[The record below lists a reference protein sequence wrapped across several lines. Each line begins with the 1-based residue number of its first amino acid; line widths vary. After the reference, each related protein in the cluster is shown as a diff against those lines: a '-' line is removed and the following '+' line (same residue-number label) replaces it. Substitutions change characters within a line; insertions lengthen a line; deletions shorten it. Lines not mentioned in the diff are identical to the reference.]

1 MKKHLIIVS
10 LSLLGMLTFQGCTKD
25 FVEKNT
31 NPNAIAAAAPQS
43 LIAPALVNV
52 LSTNL
57 SRNLRIN
64 NELMQVTVTVN
75 DNLEIQRY
83 EIRPSESES
92 TWSGW
97 YVQLTNI
104 RDIYQ
109 KAQAAQ
115 QAGYQTYM
123 GISLV
128 LDAWVSSLITDMYG
142 DVPYFDSNKGFTE
155 TNLTPKFD
163 QQEAIYKDIFKKL
176 EEANAL
182 LKENSAVELANAEM
196 DPVFSSDP
204 TKWRKFS
211 NSLYL
216 RLLLRVAHKA
226 ESNAISKIKEILE
239 TNAGEYP
246 IMQSNAETAAL
257 YYTNVQPYMN
267 PNYNARDIDFNGNR
281 GYSEFF
287 INNLLDLA
295 DPRLKIWATEA
306 TLGVYGGMQSGYKRG
321 NVPDRQS
328 TLQAALKSDARM
340 GNIMNYAELQFIVA
354 ECGLRG
360 YANIDAEAA
369 YLKGVNAAMEF
380 WGVAVPEAY
389 LANPKVTFSSEDS
402 DIQKLKKVHLQK
414 YYALLFTDFQQWY
427 EYRRT
432 QLLDLYKGPGL
443 LNDGKMPVRL
453 NYPIIVQSLNKEN
466 YSDAVSRMG
475 GDGINEKMW
484 WQPSI
489 N

>member
-1 MKKHLIIVS
+1 MKKYIRITFLLVLGS
-10 LSLLGMLTFQGCTKD
+10 LVFQSCTKD

-31 NPNAIAAAAPQS
+31 DPNKVSAVAPQS

-64 NELMQVTVTVN
+64 NELMQATVTVN

-92 TWSGW
+92 SWSGW

-109 KAQAAQ
+109 RAKDAQ
-115 QAGYQTYM
+115 QVGYQTYM

-142 DVPYFDSNKGFTE
+142 DVPYFDSNKGFSE
-155 TNLTPKFD
+155 DNLTPKFD
-163 QQEAIYKDIFKKL
+163 KQEDIYKDIFRKL
-176 EEANAL
+176 EEANTL
-182 LKENSAVELANAEM
+182 LKENAAVESANTAM
-196 DPVFSSDP
+196 DPIYNSDP
-204 TKWRKFS
+204 AKWRKFN

-216 RLLLRVAHKA
+216 RLLLRVAHKTEA
-226 ESNAISKIKEILE
+226 NAVAKIKEILE
-239 TNAGEYP
+239 TNVAEYP

-267 PNYNARDIDFNGNR
+267 PNYNARDIDFNGTR

-287 INNLLDLA
+287 INNLMDLG

-306 TLGVYGGMQSGYKRG
+306 TLGVYGGMQSGYARG
-321 NVPDRQS
+321 NVPERQS
-328 TLQAALKSDARM
+328 TLLAALKSDARM
-340 GNIMNYAELQFIVA
+340 GNIMNYAELQFIIA
-354 ECGLRG
+354 ECGIRG
-360 YANIDAEAA
+360 YANVDASAA
-369 YLKGVNAAMEF
+369 NLKGVNAAMEF
-380 WGVAVPEAY
+380 WGTTAPATY
-389 LANPKVTFSSEDS
+389 LTNPKVAFSNTDPETE
-402 DIQKLKKVHLQK
+402 KLKKVHLQK
-414 YYALLFTDFQQWY
+414 YYAMMFTDFQQWY

-443 LNDGKMPVRL
+443 LNNGKMPIRL
-453 NYPIIVQSLNKEN
+453 NYPIIVQSLNREN
-466 YSDAVSRMG
+466 YQEAVSRMG

-484 WQPSI
+484 WQPTI

>member
-1 MKKHLIIVS
+1 MKKHIRIA
-10 LSLLGMLTFQGCTKD
+10 SLLMVGSLVFQGCTKD

-31 NPNAIAAAAPQS
+31 NPNAISAAAPQS
-43 LIAPALVNV
+43 LIAPALVSV
-52 LSTNL
+52 LGTNL

-75 DNLEIQRY
+75 DGLEIQRY

-92 TWSGW
+92 TWSNW

-109 KAQAAQ
+109 KAQVAQ
-115 QAGYQTYM
+115 QSGYQTYM

-128 LDAWVSSLITDMYG
+128 LDAWVSSLLTDMYG
-142 DVPYFDSNKGFTE
+142 DVPYFDSNKGFSE
-155 TNLTPKFD
+155 ANLTPKFD
-163 QQEAIYKDIFKKL
+163 LQADIYKDVFRKL
-176 EEANAL
+176 EEANSL
-182 LKENSAVELANAEM
+182 LKENVAVESANTAM
-196 DPVFSSDP
+196 DPIYNSDP
-204 TKWRKFS
+204 AKWRKFG

-216 RLLLRVAHKA
+216 RLLLRVAHKT
-226 ESNAISKIKEILE
+226 ESNAVAKIKEILE
-239 TNAGEYP
+239 TNVDEYP
-246 IMQSNAETAAL
+246 IMESNAETAAL

-267 PNYNARDIDFNGNR
+267 PNFNARDIDFNGNR
-281 GYSEFF
+281 GYSEFL
-287 INNLLDLA
+287 INNLLELK

-328 TLQAALKSDARM
+328 TLQVALKSDSRM
-340 GNIMNYAELQFIVA
+340 GNIMNYAELQFIIA
-354 ECGLRG
+354 ECALRG
-360 YANIDAEAA
+360 YINLDASEA
-369 YLKGVNAAMEF
+369 YTKGVNAAMEF
-380 WGVAVPEAY
+380 WGTTATETY
-389 LANPKVTFSSEDS
+389 LTNSKIALSAMDS
-402 DIQKLKKVHLQK
+402 DIQNLKKVHLQK
-414 YYALLFTDFQQWY
+414 YFAMMFTDFQQWY

-443 LNDGKMPVRL
+443 LNKGKMPVRL

-466 YSDAVSRMG
+466 YQDAVNRMG
-475 GDGINEKMW
+475 GDGVNEKMW
-484 WQPSI
+484 WQPEI